1 MHIEFDGFLISDNKS
16 LLNYE
21 TICGFLSRSYW
32 ASTRPKEKIIRSFQS
47 SECVGVYY
55 DNRQVGVARLVT
67 DHETVYWLCDV
78 YVDEDYRGR
87 GIGKKL
93 IESITTSDKYKNL
106 FGILGTKDA
115 HGLYEE
121 YQFVKDN
128 VRFMGRMPDF
138 SRNKP

>member
-1 MHIEFDGFLISDNKS
+1 MHIEFNEFLISDDKS
-16 LLNYE
+16 LLDYE

-32 ASTRPKEKIIRSFQS
+32 ASKRPKEKIIRSFQS
-47 SECVGVYY
+47 SECVGVYQ
-55 DNRQVGVARLVT
+55 DNRQVGFARLVT
-67 DHETVYWLCDV
+67 DYETVYYLCDV
-78 YVDEDYRGR
+78 YIDEDYRGR

-106 FGILGTKDA
+106 SGILRTKDA

-128 VRFMGRMPDF
+128 DKYMGRMPDF
-138 SRNKP
+138 LREKP